1 MQWSSD
7 SLYILC
13 GMFKRGIIQV
23 STYFKFV
30 EMFPITCTCTL
41 LAFNFTD
48 PSKHILLSFISLR
61 SMAVLVQ
68 SAKKAGYHS
77 VVCPTKLSCYAGY
90 RKIVTK
96 FIDI

>member
-41 LAFNFTD
+41 LVLNFTD
-48 PSKHILLSFISLR
+48 PSKHILLSLISLC
-61 SMAVLVQ
+61 SLVALVGRVKQ
-68 SAKKAGYHS
+68 ARCLS
-77 VVCPTKLSCYAGY
+77 VVRPTNCHATLAFV
-90 RKIVTK
+90 R
-96 FIDI
+96 